1 MNKYVIKNCPALRY
15 DRTKFKVCYDRC
27 SNLKCED
34 IDDCIPK
41 KLIELCNDACNKAA
55 MCNAL
60 ESASVPVRD
69 IFALF
74 DTESELK
81 GNKDA

>member
-1 MNKYVIKNCPALRY
+1 MIKKTMNETIINGIDV
-15 DRTKFKVCYDRC
+15 
-27 SNLKCED
+27 SEE

-41 KLIELCNDACNKAA
+41 KLIEMCNDACNKAHL
-55 MCNAL
+55 CDAL
-60 ESASVPVRD
+60 DSASVPVRD

-81 GNKDA
+81 GNKDEQVKNN